1 MLALLLDLML
11 EREGSI
17 KTSGVGGVA
26 AMEQPGTSLY
36 LTEVGYKAAGGI
48 QPRAAR
54 GEFSQGSAASSL
66 GHVYLVPPWCGHRER
81 AGDGP
86 DGPDIQT
93 IISQQ
98 LTGDPNRIASKWR

>member
-1 MLALLLDLML
+1 ML

-17 KTSGVGGVA
+17 KTSEVGGVTA
-26 AMEQPGTSLY
+26 KEQLGTSLY
-36 LTEVGYKAAGGI
+36 LTEVGYKAVGGI
-48 QPRAAR
+48 QPTARR

-66 GHVYLVPPWCGHRER
+66 GHVYLVPPWCGQRER

>member
-1 MLALLLDLML
+1 
-11 EREGSI
+11 
-17 KTSGVGGVA
+17 
-26 AMEQPGTSLY
+26 MEQLGTSLY
-36 LTEVGYKAAGGI
+36 LTVVGYKAVGGI

-86 DGPDIQT
+86 DGRNIQT
-93 IISQQ
+93 IISWQ
-98 LTGDPNRIASKWR
+98 LTGDPNHIASRWR